1 MSLLVLR
8 VLGAVGGHCQFYSQN
23 PCLKMNIP
31 NDVHPVLSP
40 DGLESP
46 TVSIHSPISCPKGP
60 HPSQLAS
67 QRHPTLIQKTKPDH
81 TLHPSHSLF
90 TDDRVFIPRIC
101 SSCLTPTAPTPA
113 SICFCC
119 TPDRKFLS
127 PFASDSRLKLNCEND
142 REKNVGRDSDCGRI
156 WRRVP
161 VEAPRMERRDI
172 IVGGPRED
180 MDFGDPPVSRSGG
193 RIRIYLI
200 LRRG

>member
-1 MSLLVLR
+1 MSKVVYRVGSIQCIEVRGVYFPCRCLCFGFLEQMMYTLFFLR
-8 VLGAVGGHCQFYSQN
+8 TG
-23 PCLKMNIP
+23 
-31 NDVHPVLSP
+31 
-40 DGLESP
+40 
-46 TVSIHSPISCPKGP
+46 
-60 HPSQLAS
+60 
-67 QRHPTLIQKTKPDH
+67 
-81 TLHPSHSLF
+81 LHPSHSLF